1 MIANDLAIAVYE
13 RDIPTV
19 ANEEAHM
26 DFERSISL
34 SYNLKRVIF
43 KTKNESEVF
52 ANINKHQKLFGKHFR
67 VVSSLDKTHSRHYTI
82 CKSMEPQYY
91 QALCDA
97 LEMEQPFNS

>member
-19 ANEEAHM
+19 ANEEVHM

-43 KTKNESEVF
+43 KTTNE
-52 ANINKHQKLFGKHFR
+52 
-67 VVSSLDKTHSRHYTI
+67 
-82 CKSMEPQYY
+82 
-91 QALCDA
+91 
-97 LEMEQPFNS
+97 